1 MSPTVPS
8 AGDTSPEI
16 WLAIA
21 ILVLSPAAAHFG
33 WRWLGWWE
41 APLARL
47 ARRRTVAILV
57 SAATPLVL
65 RSFLIPFFPIPE
77 PRVHDEFTF
86 LLSAD
91 TFAHGRVA
99 NPQHPFWVHFESPH
113 LLIRP
118 AYASAFP
125 MAQGAVLAV
134 GKVLFGHP
142 WFGVWLS
149 AGFMCGAICW
159 MLQGWLPPRWALLG
173 AALAVLRFGVSS
185 YWMNSYWGGC
195 LAAAGGALVL
205 GALPRIMRSPHWRR
219 SLPLGLGLAILANTR
234 PVEGAVFGAAV
245 GGVLFARTLGKSGP
259 PRAVVLRHIVAPLA
273 MILGV
278 AGVGVGYCFARVTG
292 KPWVAPYVL
301 YRESMTMAPHFVWQ
315 KPGPQPAYNN
325 RELQNFYVYWEM
337 ASYTGAR
344 TAPLDG
350 LRRRAATYWQFYLGP
365 LFLIPL
371 LAVAFLIGNRKT
383 RQLLVIAAI
392 FPLALAGQVWHMAHY
407 AAPATGLVILL
418 VIQGMRALYLR
429 PWGRYLVW
437 CLPVACAA
445 MLLIQV
451 LSKTTDE
458 MAQGSWRWPAPGGVA
473 RAGILR
479 TVNSAGGRHLLFVR
493 YSPSHDVGNE
503 WVYNDA
509 DIDASPVVW
518 ARELDP
524 ESNAK
529 LMRHFGDRTVWLVEP
544 DQPNPRL
551 QTYRDAPTRPM
562 TFVAIGA
569 PGIGVLRSAQEV
581 QRKVLDSATQRGN
594 AVHTCDEWN
603 YLFTEA
609 TGVGAPNAT
618 PGCWGEGGRR
628 HAVAFQHWF
637 DWLLTQR

>member
-1 MSPTVPS
+1 
-8 AGDTSPEI
+8 
-16 WLAIA
+16 
-21 ILVLSPAAAHFG
+21 
-33 WRWLGWWE
+33 
-41 APLARL
+41 
-47 ARRRTVAILV
+47 
-57 SAATPLVL
+57 
-65 RSFLIPFFPIPE
+65 
-77 PRVHDEFTF
+77 
-86 LLSAD
+86 
-91 TFAHGRVA
+91 
-99 NPQHPFWVHFESPH
+99 
-113 LLIRP
+113 
-118 AYASAFP
+118 
-125 MAQGAVLAV
+125 
-134 GKVLFGHP
+134 
-142 WFGVWLS
+142 
-149 AGFMCGAICW
+149 
-159 MLQGWLPPRWALLG
+159 
-173 AALAVLRFGVSS
+173 
-185 YWMNSYWGGC
+185 
-195 LAAAGGALVL
+195 
-205 GALPRIMRSPHWRR
+205 
-219 SLPLGLGLAILANTR
+219 
-234 PVEGAVFGAAV
+234 
-245 GGVLFARTLGKSGP
+245 
-259 PRAVVLRHIVAPLA
+259 
-273 MILGV
+273 
-278 AGVGVGYCFARVTG
+278 
-292 KPWVAPYVL
+292 
-301 YRESMTMAPHFVWQ
+301 
-315 KPGPQPAYNN
+315 
-325 RELQNFYVYWEM
+325 
-337 ASYTGAR
+337 
-344 TAPLDG
+344 
-350 LRRRAATYWQFYLGP
+350 LGP